1 MSVSR
6 IIPSSLLL
14 VALLSACAPVPRYR
28 AIAGPDAPPV
38 PATEVFFA
46 PLNGQSPEQQE
57 RDRYEC
63 HLWARQQTGFDPS
76 YPQLAPH
83 QRTVVVP
90 DPAPGAD
97 TIFGAITGA
106 VIGAVIGGPHHSGE
120 GALVG
125 AIAGGTL
132 GAASDA
138 ERQQQAYDIEQ
149 HYARQNQSQQNEIDR
164 QATNYRRAMQAC
176 LEGRGYSVH

>member
-1 MSVSR
+1 MSTPR
-6 IIPSSLLL
+6 NLAFALLL
-14 VALLSACAPVPRYR
+14 VALLAACAPVPRYR
-28 AIAGPDAPPV
+28 AVPEPAQPVV
-38 PATEVFFA
+38 PATEVYFA
-46 PLNGQSPEQQE
+46 PLQGQSPVQQE

-106 VIGAVIGGPHHSGE
+106 VIGAIIGGPHHSGE

-132 GAASDA
+132 GAQSDTA
-138 ERQQQAYDIEQ
+138 RQQQADVIERQ
-149 HYARQNQSQQNEIDR
+149 YAQQNQSQQNEIDR
-164 QATNYRRAMQAC
+164 QATNYRRAIQAC